1 MKDLVEVIVQAL
13 VDYPE
18 EVEVFE
24 VEGTTTLILE
34 LKVAKQDI
42 GKVIGKRGRTAEA
55 IRAIL
60 SAAAGKLKKGVVL
73 EIIE

>member
-1 MKDLVEVIVQAL
+1 MKELVEVIVRAL
-13 VDYPE
+13 VDDPE
-18 EVEVFE
+18 KVEVHEVEA
-24 VEGTTTLILE
+24 TTTLVLE

-42 GKVIGKRGRTAEA
+42 GKVIGKQGRTAEA